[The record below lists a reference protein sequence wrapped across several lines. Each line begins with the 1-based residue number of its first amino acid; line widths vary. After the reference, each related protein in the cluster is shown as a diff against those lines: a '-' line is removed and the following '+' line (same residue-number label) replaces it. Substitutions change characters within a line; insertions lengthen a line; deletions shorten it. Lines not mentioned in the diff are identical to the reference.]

1 MMQDDL
7 GWKWLAA
14 QMVLTNGVW
23 MCEPW
28 FKTPDDSFLAKC
40 GEWMEGQNLFRSQL
54 TDVEC
59 FELNRAGEGEKPQ

>member
-40 GEWMEGQNLFRSQL
+40 GEWMEGQNLFRS
-54 TDVEC
+54 
-59 FELNRAGEGEKPQ
+59 